1 MVVIMDNTIIN
12 ATTGMLA
19 RQKSMNITSNNLS
32 NIETVGYKRSDLIL
46 NTFGEYM
53 TYKVDNGEAV
63 EIGTKTHGVVS
74 GNVYNDFEQG
84 AIYDTNRTLD
94 FAINGV
100 GFFTVINENGEI
112 TLTRDGR
119 FNVDDNGFLMDALG
133 NFIMGQNGTI
143 NVGVPSEITVSET
156 GIISSNG
163 NAVNSFLITIPDDT
177 AAIVKLANG
186 QLTNPGGTL
195 PFTGKIIQ
203 GSLEHSNVNLIEEM
217 AAMIEDSRAY
227 QSCSQIIKMAD
238 QLLQKTVN
246 EIGRV

>member
-1 MVVIMDNTIIN
+1 MDNTIIN